1 MSLSEVA
8 MTGIKT
14 ILDFGQNFKK
24 HNLINFHSWNVYGD
38 FFPCDPDLVLYKC
51 TAFFI
56 ECIAQLTIIF
66 TAYLNTTHT
75 NHSSL
80 LYVFAPSIPSHFHA
94 VSLHH
99 WYHPIFMLCLC
110 TIYIPSH
117 LHAVSLHHPIFVLC
131 LCTTYTIP
139 SSCCV
144 FAPFMQSQFYAFLCN
159 LTHTNF
165 MSCLWT
171 IWTIPSSFCVLSPL
185 TTILHHALSF
195 NYLNHPLYWL

>member
-14 ILDFGQNFKK
+14 ILDFGQNFEKR
-24 HNLINFHSWNVYGD
+24 NLIHFHSWNVYGD

-51 TAFFI
+51 TAFFM

-80 LYVFAPSIPSHFHA
+80 L
-94 VSLHH
+94 
-99 WYHPIFMLCLC
+99 CLC
-110 TIYIPSH
+110 TIYTTPSSCCVFAPYH
-117 LHAVSLHHPIFVLC
+117 LHAVSLHLPNFMLC
-131 LCTTYTIP
+131 LCTTDTTP

-165 MSCLWT
+165 MSCLST
-171 IWTIPSSFCVLSPL
+171 IWTIPSSFCVLHPL

-195 NYLNHPLYWL
+195 NYLNHPLYCL